1 VKVALVNRL
10 AIALLAFLSPSALFA
25 QGCAMCYQTTAG
37 SGAQVIQALR
47 HGILIMF
54 FPPILIMGAIF
65 YAAYRKR
72 HQFNS
77 TERDAAPASALDPAL
92 CDAALNEDVAPD
104 WALADEA
111 ELRRLRRNGSQPS
124 AGVNSFPPD
133 FTLSVFAVSLQCF
146 RSARYQRTALGTSRI
161 PPHNRG
167 E

>member
-1 VKVALVNRL
+1 
-10 AIALLAFLSPSALFA
+10 
-25 QGCAMCYQTTAG
+25 MCYQTTAG

-92 CDAALNEDVAPD
+92 CDAALNEDVGVEVGIP
-104 WALADEA
+104 
-111 ELRRLRRNGSQPS
+111 G
-124 AGVNSFPPD
+124 AGE
-133 FTLSVFAVSLQCF
+133 
-146 RSARYQRTALGTSRI
+146 R
-161 PPHNRG
+161 
-167 E
+167 